1 MLDKESEYQ
10 RTKGGKYM
18 KRDDF
23 KQYAANL
30 RGKNAQYKKMK
41 QQLKEIKDEVQVLHR
56 TRAILESRAED
67 MDQFMQD
74 LEQKKGIS
82 GYSKIEEQIQ
92 GVSNQKEM
100 LDNEKGATLQEITQM
115 VNQIQAEV
123 RDRKK
128 LLAPEIQNLK

>member
-1 MLDKESEYQ
+1 MQDKEAEYA
-10 RTKGGKYM
+10 RIKGGKYM

-56 TRAILESRAED
+56 TRQILESRTED
-67 MDQFMQD
+67 MEQFMQE
-74 LEQKKGIS
+74 LEAKKGIQ

-92 GVSNQKEM
+92 GVSN
-100 LDNEKGATLQEITQM
+100 
-115 VNQIQAEV
+115 
-123 RDRKK
+123 
-128 LLAPEIQNLK
+128 